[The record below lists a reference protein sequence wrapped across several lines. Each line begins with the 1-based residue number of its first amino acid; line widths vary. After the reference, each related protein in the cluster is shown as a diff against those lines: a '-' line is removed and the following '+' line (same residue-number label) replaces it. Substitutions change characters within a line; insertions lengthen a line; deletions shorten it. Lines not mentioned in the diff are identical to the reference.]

1 VNTSSVEKRGAL
13 KSIGLFSVS
22 MVIVVFTLSPLA
34 WLVICSFIPD
44 PELYRTPPPFFPT
57 RLYLGNYQFLWGTE
71 LEALSGG
78 TPGVF
83 AQARNM
89 LTSVANSLIVGVS
102 VTVICLILGV
112 LAAYS
117 IARVPMRG
125 SSKSLFYIFFSRLL
139 PSIAIL
145 VPIYVIIQ
153 ALRLLDS
160 LLGIMLVHTAFA
172 IPFFVWVLFVYFK
185 SIPQSIEDAA
195 RIDGCSRFQQLRKI
209 TLPISRPG
217 LIAASIFAFMTS
229 YNEFLFAS
237 TLSNTIASRTAS
249 ATLTAVAQGMGRY
262 SVALFMACDVV
273 AILPPIAL
281 VLIFRKQVMEGL
293 LTAFRR

>member
-1 VNTSSVEKRGAL
+1 MSINSARQGEVLKKTAL
-13 KSIGLFSVS
+13 FVVSIL
-22 MVIVVFTLSPLA
+22 ILVFTLSPMV
-34 WLVICSFIPD
+34 WMVICSFIPD
-44 PELYRTPPPFFPT
+44 PELYQTPPLFFPT
-57 RLYLGNYQFLWGTE
+57 KLYIGNYQFLWGTE
-71 LEALSGG
+71 AVELTGG

-83 AQARNM
+83 AAARNM
-89 LTSVANSLIVGVS
+89 LTSVGNSLIVGIS
-102 VTVICLILGV
+102 VTVICLILG
-112 LAAYS
+112 LFSAYS
-117 IARVPMRG
+117 FARVPMRG
-125 SSKSLFYIFFSRLL
+125 SGKLLFYVFFSRLL
-139 PSIAIL
+139 PQVAIL

-153 ALRLLDS
+153 ALNLLNT
-160 LLGIMLVHTAFA
+160 LLAIILVHTAFA

-209 TLPISRPG
+209 TLPISKPG

-237 TLSNTIASRTAS
+237 TLSNTIVSRTAA

-273 AILPPIAL
+273 TILPPLAL
-281 VLIFRKQVMEGL
+281 VLIFRRQVMEGL
-293 LTAFRR
+293 VTAFRR